1 MVTAGK
7 VQIKPERPEPSD
19 PLPSPAG
26 PAAGKSRLKVQR
38 FQDSR
43 CISEGQKKTPMFSVP
58 ENTRLQPA
66 AGQVTGDPHLPGPDG
81 QYHQPRSS
89 NPALVQVT
97 TQVSLSHQPSASL
110 RLSSRHLRRESPAGA
125 QRQGHLPFP
134 NR

>member
-1 MVTAGK
+1 MLAVVWRTSLWSLFLADRCYLAG
-7 VQIKPERPEPSD
+7 
-19 PLPSPAG
+19 
-26 PAAGKSRLKVQR
+26 
-38 FQDSR
+38 
-43 CISEGQKKTPMFSVP
+43 
-58 ENTRLQPA
+58 RLQPA